1 MKVEIDNE
9 IIKSDMENIYQRK
22 IDWSRLHHKTVF
34 ISGAYGMLASYL
46 VYFLMY
52 LNIQKEI
59 SVDVIAQGRSEKKAK
74 EKFGDFWQHEKFRF
88 YPGDICHPLEDIAK
102 VDYVIHAA
110 GLANPR
116 YYKVMPVEVIE
127 PNVLG
132 TYHLL
137 QMAKEKKSEGFLFFS
152 TGDVYGRL
160 DISGE
165 FDEKTMGIVDTLAEH
180 SCYGE
185 SKRLGETMCMAFY
198 REHQVPVKIA
208 RIGHTY
214 GPTMDLENDPRVFAS
229 FIKCIVDGEDIVLYS
244 DGSAKRP
251 FCYIADATAAFF
263 LLLLNGKSGEA
274 YNVTNTEQFVSI
286 KELAE
291 ILSTISKNEI
301 KVLLKKRSTADSY
314 LEAKFNPGN
323 KPSEEKLRNLGWEAH
338 YDIKSG
344 FERVYRYF
352 SS

>member
-1 MKVEIDNE
+1 MGKGRMNIHND
-9 IIKSDMENIYQRK
+9 IIKSDMEDIYQRE
-22 IDWSRLHHKTVF
+22 IDWNKLHNKTVF

-52 LNIQKEI
+52 LNMHKGIP
-59 SVDVIAQGRSEKKAK
+59 VDVIAQGRSEEKAR
-74 EKFGDFWQHEKFRF
+74 EKFGDFWQHEKFHF
-88 YPGDICHPLEDIAK
+88 YSGDICRPLEDIDK

-110 GLANPR
+110 GSANPR
-116 YYKVMPVEVIE
+116 YYKTKPVEVIE

-137 QMAKEKKSEGFLFFS
+137 RMISKKKSEGFLFFS
-152 TGDVYGRL
+152 TGAA
-160 DISGE
+160 
-165 FDEKTMGIVDTLAEH
+165 DEKAMGIIVDPLEEH

-185 SKRLGETMCMAFY
+185 SKRLGETLCMAFY
-198 REHQVPVKIA
+198 REHQVPVKMA

-214 GPTMDLENDPRVFAS
+214 GPTMDIENDPRVFAS
-229 FIKCIVDGEDIVLYS
+229 FVKCLVDGEDIVLYS

-251 FCYIADATAAFF
+251 FCYIADATVAF
-263 LLLLNGKSGEA
+263 LLLLLEGRPGEA

-291 ILSTISKNEI
+291 ILSTIPEKKA
-301 KVLLKKRSTADSY
+301 KVLFKKRSILDSY
-314 LEAKFNPGN
+314 LEAKLEPGN
-323 KPSEEKLRNLGWEAH
+323 RPSDARLRNLGWEPH
-338 YDIKSG
+338 YDIRSG